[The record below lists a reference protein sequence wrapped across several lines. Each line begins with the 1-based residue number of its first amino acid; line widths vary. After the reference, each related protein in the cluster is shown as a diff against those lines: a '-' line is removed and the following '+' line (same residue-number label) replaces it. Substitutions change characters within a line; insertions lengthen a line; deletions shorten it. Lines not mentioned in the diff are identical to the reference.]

1 MKMKRNNELSF
12 LFFIYYT
19 EVIYVYKVYQVQG
32 GDTIEQIANLFH
44 TNTDTIRKLNGITGN
59 VMLRPGSFLIVPV
72 EEESLFDTYI
82 VQKGDNMYTLARTYN
97 VDYDML
103 LELNGLDADDYIY
116 PEQEILIPKRGVKMY
131 RVKNGDTIES
141 VSNNLNTDYTDLS
154 KYNKNLFLMPDQILF
169 YQ

>member
-1 MKMKRNNELSF
+1 M
-12 LFFIYYT
+12 
-19 EVIYVYKVYQVQG
+19 YKVYQVQS
-32 GDTIEQIANLFH
+32 GDTIERIANLFH

-72 EEESLFDTYI
+72 EEETLFDTYI

-116 PEQEILIPKRGVKMY
+116 PEQEIVIPKKGVQMY
-131 RVKNGDTIES
+131 RVKDGDTIES
-141 VSNNLNTDYTDLS
+141 VSTHLNTDYESLS
-154 KYNKNLFLMPDQILF
+154 QYNKNLFLMPDQILF

>member
-1 MKMKRNNELSF
+1 M
-12 LFFIYYT
+12 
-19 EVIYVYKVYQVQG
+19 YKVYQVQG
-32 GDTIEQIANLFH
+32 GDTIERIADLFH
-44 TNTDTIRKLNGITGN
+44 TNTDTIRRLNGITGS

-72 EEESLFDTYI
+72 EEDNLFDTYI
-82 VQKGDNMYTLARTYN
+82 VQKGDNMYALARTYN

-116 PEQEILIPKRGVKMY
+116 PGQEILIPKKGVKMY
-131 RVKNGDTIES
+131 RVKDGDTVES
-141 VSNNLNTDYTDLS
+141 VSNNLNTDYAELS